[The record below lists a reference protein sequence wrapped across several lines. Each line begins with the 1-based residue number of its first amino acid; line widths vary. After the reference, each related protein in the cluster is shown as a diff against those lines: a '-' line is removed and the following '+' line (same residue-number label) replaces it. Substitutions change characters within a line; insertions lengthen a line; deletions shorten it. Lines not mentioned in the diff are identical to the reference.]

1 MTTTPISY
9 GARLRQLAAARG
21 DAEAVRFLPAEGEEQ
36 SLSWAG
42 LDAMADRYAHA
53 LLARGVAQGDVVA
66 FALGNIPAH
75 LALALAVWRIGAT
88 TLVLDPGIK
97 PETAAAM
104 KARSG
109 AALLVGQGAGL
120 GDISLTE
127 FEALAASL
135 PATPVEDRVPA
146 PGKIVLSGGSTGL
159 PKMMCD
165 DRPFIRVPGAS
176 WGRVAPR
183 LGFQCDQTQLVC
195 GAMSHNA
202 PFTWAQNG
210 LFEGNRLVLM
220 ERFDALRALRA
231 IDRHGVGF
239 AMLVPTM
246 MVRMIDRLAESGA
259 TLESLHALYH
269 TGAPCAAWLKQSW
282 IDVLGAARVTEM
294 YGSGENTGQTT
305 ITGAEWLDHQ
315 GSVGRGFETEIRIY
329 GPGGRLQPT
338 GAPGEI
344 FMRPDDL
351 SGRSHYTGP
360 DAPAPE
366 RDADGFQSIGDV
378 GWLDAEGYLYLGGRR
393 DDVINTGG
401 VKIHPE
407 TVEAVLLRAPGVG
420 DAVVF
425 GAEDR
430 EWGQKV
436 IACLVPKE
444 GAALDEAA
452 LRAFCLER
460 LGPQEVPKSFR
471 ICETLPRDGF
481 GKIRRKALRAEFAE
495 AG

>member
-1 MTTTPISY
+1 MTTTPISF
-9 GARLRQLAAARG
+9 GARLRQLAAERG
-21 DAEAVRFLPAEGEEQ
+21 DAEAVRFLPAQGEAQ

-42 LDAMADRYAHA
+42 LNLMADRYARA
-53 LLARGVAQGDVVA
+53 LMARGVGQGDVVA

-75 LALALAVWRIGAT
+75 LALALAIWRVGAT
-88 TLVLDPGIK
+88 TMVLDPGIK

-109 AALLVGQGAGL
+109 AALVVAQGDGL
-120 GDISLTE
+120 GDVSLAE
-127 FEALAASL
+127 FQALANGL
-135 PATPVEDRVPA
+135 PETPVEDRVST

-165 DRPFIRVPGAS
+165 DRPFTRVPGAS

-183 LGFQCDQTQLVC
+183 LGFRCDQVQLVC

-220 ERFDALRALRA
+220 ERFDAVRTLQV
-231 IDRHGVGF
+231 IDQYQVGF

-246 MVRMIDRLAESGA
+246 MVRMIDRLEQSGA
-259 TLESLHALYH
+259 TLDSLHALYH
-269 TGAPCAAWLKQSW
+269 TGAPCAPWLKQAW
-282 IDVLGAARVTEM
+282 IDALGPERVTEM

-305 ITGAEWLDHQ
+305 ITGSEWLAHQ

-329 GPGGRLQPT
+329 GPDGTLQPA

-344 FMRPDDL
+344 FMRPGDL

-401 VKIHPE
+401 VKVHPE
-407 TVEAVLLRAPGVG
+407 TVEAVLLRAPGVS

-425 GAEDR
+425 GVDDR
-430 EWGQKV
+430 EWGQRV
-436 IACLVPKE
+436 IACVVPKD
-444 GAALDEAA
+444 GCGLDEAA
-452 LRAFCLER
+452 LREFCHAQ
-460 LGPQEVPKSFR
+460 LGPQEVPKVFR
-471 ICETLPRDGF
+471 ICDTLPRDGF
-481 GKIRRKALRAEFAE
+481 GKIRRKALRAAFVP